1 MDCSLSGSSVHRI
14 LRQEYWSGLLFPSP
28 GDLPDPGIKPASLA
42 SPALQADSLPRQRLG
57 SPWIIYL
64 LLFSG
69 SVMFDCLR
77 PHGLSPTRL
86 LCPWGSPGKNTGVGC
101 HTLPQGVFRTRG
113 SNLGLLCVLHWQ
125 AGSFTTSAT
134 WEAGSG
140 WRGFKPLQGGRFIS
154 GSESRPP
161 P

>member
-1 MDCSLSGSSVHRI
+1 MLQFIASEFVVVVQSLSCVWLSAVLWTVAGQALLSMEFP
-14 LRQEYWSGLLFPSP
+14 RQEYWSGLLFPSP

-86 LCPWGSPGKNTGVGC
+86 LCPWDFPSKNTGVGC
-101 HTLPQGVFRTRG
+101 HVLLQETFPTQGL
-113 SNLGLLCVLHWQ
+113 NPGLLH
-125 AGSFTTSAT
+125 
-134 WEAGSG
+134 
-140 WRGFKPLQGGRFIS
+140 
-154 GSESRPP
+154 
-161 P
+161 